1 MTTAKFSANIT
12 ESHEI
17 SDISCTERTSR
28 VDLKAIKD
36 SANTLL
42 GKGIAFAWAWKFSV
56 HGLKL
61 KASDYVQFKA
71 KRMTA
76 EEFQALIRSKN
87 NHCTAK
93 QIEDKDGKGL
103 GKESDKRSVT
113 ATRLVRAFAADI
125 TAFIKKGAVVPDELT
140 SLADEADLPVEY
152 AFLDAGYGMD
162 DATLAKMAGPMYTF
176 AALFDAQIQ
185 DAYSAGWIETAA
197 GSTRHSHAA
206 DFKNYCKWRSLT
218 LEVKD
223 DETEAA
229 AAVPVTT
236 AARVGKGGKSGR

>member
-12 ESHEI
+12 ETHEV
-17 SDISCTERTSR
+17 SDIICTERTSR

-36 SANTLL
+36 SANALL

-61 KASDYVQFKA
+61 KASDYVQYKS

-76 EEFQALIRSKN
+76 EEFQTLIRSKN

-125 TAFIKKGAVVPDELT
+125 TAFIKRGALVPEELS
-140 SLADEADLPVEY
+140 SLAEDSDLPVEY
-152 AFLDAGYGMD
+152 AFLDSCYGMD
-162 DATLAKMAGPMYTF
+162 DDTLAKLAVPMYSF
-176 AALFDAQIQ
+176 ASAFDDQIQ
-185 DAYSAGWIETAA
+185 DAYAAGWIESAA

-206 DFKNYCKWRSLT
+206 DFKNYCKWRGLV

-223 DETEAA
+223 EDT
-229 AAVPVTT
+229 AV
-236 AARVGKGGKSGR
+236 AARTPGIKVGKGGRSK

>member
-12 ESHEI
+12 ENHEV
-17 SDISCTERTSR
+17 SDIFCTERTSR

-42 GKGIAFAWAWKFSV
+42 GKGIAFAWAWKFAV

-61 KASDYVQFKA
+61 KSSDYVQFKS

-76 EEFQALIRSKN
+76 EEFQAVIRSKN
-87 NHCTAK
+87 NHCTTK
-93 QIEDKDGKGL
+93 QIEDKEGRGL
-103 GKESDKRSVT
+103 GKDSDKRSVT

-125 TAFIKKGAVVPDELT
+125 SAFIRKGGVVPEELS
-140 SLADEADLPVEY
+140 SLAEEAELPVEY

-162 DATLAKMAGPMYTF
+162 DATLAKMAGHLYTF
-176 AALFDAQIQ
+176 ASAFDSQIQ
-185 DAYSAGWIETAA
+185 EAYAAGWLETAA

-206 DFKNYCKWRSLT
+206 DVKSYCKWRGLM
-218 LEVKD
+218 LEVKA
-223 DETEAA
+223 EEIEAPAA
-229 AAVPVTT
+229 A
-236 AARVGKGGKSGR
+236 KMGKSGRGK